1 LKETTFHRFL
11 SFLPRSSSSLTLFL
25 AKEKLVRFSQI
36 VSRSRHSSRFDE
48 AIGKTTNLCKE
59 DPTTTRLVHYY
70 SKSEQKNILCNKPR
84 LEEAAVPEI

>member
-1 LKETTFHRFL
+1 M
-11 SFLPRSSSSLTLFL
+11 TLFL
-25 AKEKLVRFSQI
+25 AKEKQVRFSQI